1 MQLKTQV
8 ESRREDLNKSLI
20 AASVLII
27 LFSGY
32 IVDFFVVDDG
42 DAWVVML
49 NLYRLAFLFLI
60 LTTKN
65 GLVKEIG
72 VALLINHFIDRWM
85 KIQGWSLNDTIT
97 IAFILYKGLKKNI
110 CPQI

>member
-1 MQLKTQV
+1 M
-8 ESRREDLNKSLI
+8 ESRKADLNKLLI
-20 AASVLII
+20 SSSVLII

-32 IVDFFVVDDG
+32 IVNFFVADDS
-42 DAWVVML
+42 DAWVLML
-49 NLYRLAFLFLI
+49 NLYRLAFLMLM

-85 KIQGWSLNDTIT
+85 KIDGWSLNDTIT
-97 IAFILYKGLKKNI
+97 IGFILYKGLKK
-110 CPQI
+110 

>member
-85 KIQGWSLNDTIT
+85 KIDGWSLNDTIT
-97 IAFILYKGLKKNI
+97 IGFILYKCLKNKK
-110 CPQI
+110 CLQT

>member
-1 MQLKTQV
+1 MQLKTQA
-8 ESRREDLNKSLI
+8 ESRRADLNKLLF
-20 AASVLII
+20 ASSVFLI

-32 IVDFFVVDDG
+32 FVDFFVVDSG
-42 DAWVVML
+42 DAWVLML
-49 NLYRLAFLFLI
+49 NLYRLAFLMLM

-85 KIQGWSLNDTIT
+85 KIDGWSLNDTIT
-97 IAFILYKGLKKNI
+97 ILFILYKGLKNKNVKH
-110 CPQI
+110 